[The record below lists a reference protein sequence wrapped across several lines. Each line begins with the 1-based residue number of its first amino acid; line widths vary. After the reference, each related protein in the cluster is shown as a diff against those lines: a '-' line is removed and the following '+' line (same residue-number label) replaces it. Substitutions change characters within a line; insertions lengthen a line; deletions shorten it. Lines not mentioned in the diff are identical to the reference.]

1 MDAVKTAE
9 VWGFVSGIREYCGQ
23 DTNYYLRA
31 LGAYFRQALG
41 YKDEQ
46 MTMLMLIHGKS
57 GGVKLAMTE
66 EDCDSET
73 ASRWFLIQDTAVS
86 AWKDRGLQLPDK

>member
-9 VWGFVSGIREYCGQ
+9 VWGFVSGIREYCRQ

-41 YKDEQ
+41 YKDKQ

-57 GGVKLAMTE
+57 SGVKLAMTP
-66 EDCDSET
+66 EDCDSEE
-73 ASRWFLIQDTAVS
+73 ASQWFLVQDTIANHWCQTKQIDCS
-86 AWKDRGLQLPDK
+86 